1 MRLQFL
7 EGRSKRVVFELG
19 LVDHR
24 KKARLSD
31 DGATS
36 GVVGDV
42 RGQDGDRR
50 RGKRS
55 LPRLPSNEACQPDDE
70 RQGRKPDGWFR
81 SSSANGR
88 RGEHGPVHH
97 FYCCPGS
104 RDPLHCTL
112 TTDWTVKI
120 LLPISTRPT
129 FDVVITNGQWH
140 RNVLRI
146 GKSRRGFNVLWTFSD
161 CSRESSIW
169 QGKNSRESYE
179 SLPTKNLHLRENF
192 LMNLPE
198 KIIY

>member
-70 RQGRKPDGWFR
+70 RQGRKPDG
-81 SSSANGR
+81 
-88 RGEHGPVHH
+88 
-97 FYCCPGS
+97 
-104 RDPLHCTL
+104 
-112 TTDWTVKI
+112 
-120 LLPISTRPT
+120 
-129 FDVVITNGQWH
+129 
-140 RNVLRI
+140 
-146 GKSRRGFNVLWTFSD
+146 
-161 CSRESSIW
+161 
-169 QGKNSRESYE
+169 
-179 SLPTKNLHLRENF
+179 
-192 LMNLPE
+192 
-198 KIIY
+198 